1 MALKFL
7 TDVNLL
13 GNQLQ
18 NAVIQVLAIAP
29 SSPKEGQIYYN
40 SGDKLVYRYDGTN
53 WGPIGVVYS
62 QGSSTGAVITG
73 LGSDGTVTTTNVT
86 GLTLTGY
93 TPVEGG
99 YVTAGMTMQEAMS
112 AMDTAIK
119 NAVAGGGEVNQNA
132 WSKILIKAQSTAITA
147 VTGATEDT
155 TLSSDAKVDTLTIA
169 SGNKWVDINGE
180 GKTVTIGHSLSGAT
194 AGTYGDDSHVAK
206 IVVDAAGHITAVEQ
220 AEITPA
226 SIGADPAGSA
236 AGVLGQDGDTS
247 DKATVYG
254 ARALAEDAKNA
265 ATAAQASADDKVA
278 SVTAADGIT
287 IGGTAIAPTVGIKL
301 DSKAGNAATLS
312 ADGLMVTIPEVD
324 VPEYSIVKLDTAT
337 TGYLATYQLQKD
349 GAKVGVNIDI
359 PKDYLVKSA
368 SIKTST
374 GDDDPSGF
382 PAGTKYIDFVINTY
396 DSQQGT
402 GTESHIY
409 LNVQDLVD
417 AYTAGNG
424 IEISDANVVSAK
436 VVAAN
441 GLSVDATGIKMGL
454 ASADANGAMSSAD
467 FTKLSGI
474 DEGATKNTITLNGTE
489 TKEPTFYAP
498 VGGGTAGQYLTAG
511 GDGVAPTWV
520 TLPTILKKYTAQNA
534 AITATGGVFTWTI
547 TAATHGIAFPSNV
560 QLFEVASGAMV
571 MTDIVIASTGVTI
584 SINDTV
590 GTGTLAA
597 NTYRVVIVG

>member
-73 LGSDGTVTTTNVT
+73 LGSDGTVTTTNVI

-93 TPVEGG
+93 TPIEGG
-99 YVTAGMTMQEAMS
+99 YVTAGMSLQEAMS

-132 WSKILIKAQSTAITA
+132 WSKILIKAQSTAVTA
-147 VTGATEDT
+147 VTGAAEDT

-206 IVVDAAGHITAVEQ
+206 ITVDAAGHVTAAEQ
-220 AEITPA
+220 AQITPA

-236 AGVLGQDGDTS
+236 AGVLGQTGDASTEP
-247 DKATVYG
+247 TVYG
-254 ARALAEDAKNA
+254 ARALADEAKNV
-265 ATAAQASADDKVA
+265 ATAAQASADAKVA

-287 IGGTAIAPTVGIKL
+287 VGGTAVAPTVGIKL

-337 TGYLATYQLQKD
+337 TSYLSTYQLQKN
-349 GAKVGVNIDI
+349 GTQAGVNIDI

-374 GDDDPSGF
+374 GEGDPSGL

-396 DSQQGT
+396 DSEQGT

-417 AYTAGNG
+417 AYTPGNG

-454 ASADANGAMSSAD
+454 ASADSNGAMSSGD
-467 FTKLSGI
+467 FTKLAGI
-474 DEGATKNTITLNGTE
+474 DEGATKDTITLNGTV

-498 VGGGTAGQYLTAG
+498 IGGGTAGQYLTAG
-511 GDGVAPTWV
+511 GEGVAPTWV
-520 TLPTILKKYTAQNA
+520 NLPTILKKYNAQNG
-534 AITATGGVFTWTI
+534 AITAAGGVFTWTI
-547 TAATHGIAFPSNV
+547 ATTTHGITFPTSV
-560 QLFEVASGAMV
+560 QLFESASGAMV
-571 MTDIVIASTGVTI
+571 MADVAVTSTGVTI
-584 SINDTV
+584 SINDTASA
-590 GTGTLAA
+590 GTLTA
-597 NTYRVVIVG
+597 NTYRVVIIG